1 MLPFA
6 EICSDIVEDIRDK
19 EQKMLHRELMLVCML
34 KDVRFS
40 SDKQGWGGVWIAF
53 HTERTVPPKTLRH

>member
-40 SDKQGWGGVWIAF
+40 SDKQG
-53 HTERTVPPKTLRH
+53 

>member
-6 EICSDIVEDIRDK
+6 EIFSDIVEDIGDK
-19 EQKMLHRELMLVCML
+19 DQKNASQGANVCIL

-40 SDKQGWGGVWIAF
+40 SDKQGCGEVWIAF
-53 HTERTVPPKTLRH
+53 YTERTVPPKTLRH